1 MGGSDH
7 ATTPRKHRTG
17 RILSAHMAGN
27 QPPKRQESPA
37 ETAYLHAITDTRC
50 GHRVGRQRIG
60 GESR

>member
-37 ETAYLHAITDTRC
+37 ETAYLHAITDTRI
-50 GHRVGRQRIG
+50 HMIDI
-60 GESR
+60 